1 MITGA
6 AVISEYQEY
15 SNKKRVDFI
24 LNNYYGIEEYIRC
37 YEEILCDS
45 IVSDRLVDRREE
57 NGDPGVAIQTS
68 HRSDPTAMLATDR
81 TTVFEKMAENARTR
95 HISDDLELN
104 QDAVTLRTMKRDL
117 GFVNHAIRMLPVHAR
132 SELGKVLSREKSLD
146 DVADEKGIQ
155 YESAKMYVYR
165 ARLKV
170 KKQALEFMDRACA

>member
-1 MITGA
+1 
-6 AVISEYQEY
+6 
-15 SNKKRVDFI
+15 
-24 LNNYYGIEEYIRC
+24 
-37 YEEILCDS
+37 
-45 IVSDRLVDRREE
+45 
-57 NGDPGVAIQTS
+57 
-68 HRSDPTAMLATDR
+68 
-81 TTVFEKMAENARTR
+81 
-95 HISDDLELN
+95 DDLELN

>member
-68 HRSDPTAMLATDR
+68 HRSDPTAMMATDR
-81 TTVFEKMAENARTR
+81 TTVFEKMAETARTR
-95 HISDDLELN
+95 HISDDLESWFFSY
-104 QDAVTLRTMKRDL
+104 AIP
-117 GFVNHAIRMLPVHAR
+117 NHELLP
-132 SELGKVLSREKSLD
+132 K
-146 DVADEKGIQ
+146 
-155 YESAKMYVYR
+155 
-165 ARLKV
+165 
-170 KKQALEFMDRACA
+170 ACLAASPTPQSPFYPY